1 VKVSGRSKGNEA
13 KNVAYKKTGG
23 VAPVSAA
30 SGSSGQGGVG
40 EATDSRVAISDLGRV
55 VAETAKLLESVPDIR
70 VEKVER
76 IQSALESGTYQ
87 VEGREVADRIVSEAV
102 KEIRNRTR

>member
-13 KNVAYKKTGG
+13 KNVSYKKTGG

-40 EATDSRVAISDLGRV
+40 GTTESSVAISDLGRV

-70 VEKVER
+70 VDKVER
-76 IQSALESGTYQ
+76 IQTALDAGTYQ
-87 VEGREVADRIVSEAV
+87 VEGDKVADRIVSEAV